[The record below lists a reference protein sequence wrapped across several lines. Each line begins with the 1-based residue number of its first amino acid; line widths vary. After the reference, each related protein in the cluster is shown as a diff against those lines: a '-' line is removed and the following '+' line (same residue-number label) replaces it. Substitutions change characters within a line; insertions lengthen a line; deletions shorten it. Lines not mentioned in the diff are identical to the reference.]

1 MPAASGLAADSQC
14 CADGGH
20 NDAGQSDPL
29 SHVELFS
36 EENNARQGRKDG
48 FHAHQD
54 AESLRGELLEGD
66 DLAKA
71 ALVEEVR

>member
-1 MPAASGLAADSQC
+1 M
-14 CADGGH
+14 
-20 NDAGQSDPL
+20 

-36 EENNARQGRKDG
+36 EENNARQGREDG